1 MKSIARSSHRSRQRG
16 AVLFVSLILLLILT
30 IIGVTAARMQTGEAV
45 MARNDH
51 NHQLAVQSAE
61 AVLRDVEANLI
72 NANYTPAQLTQNL
85 NGFYTLAMEVAPPGP
100 GASFADT
107 MPNANAMAYTGPALT
122 GTALAPLAASP
133 TAAQVIVEQ
142 LPAVTGRGGALNGL
156 PYGTNSSNLGY
167 RVTAYAGGGDSSASA
182 TLQSVL
188 Y

>member
-1 MKSIARSSHRSRQRG
+1 MKRIAHGTHRSRQRG

-51 NHQLAVQSAE
+51 NHQLAMQSAE

-72 NANYTPAQLTQNL
+72 NGNYTPAQLTQNAA
-85 NGFYTLAMEVAPPGP
+85 GFYTLALELAGP
-100 GASFADT
+100 GSSIADT
-107 MPNANAMAYTGPALT
+107 VPNLPAAMAYAGPT
-122 GTALAPLAASP
+122 LASTPASP
-133 TAAQVIVEQ
+133 TVAEVIVEQ
-142 LPAVTGRGGALNGL
+142 LPAVASAGGALNGL
-156 PYGTNSSNLGY
+156 PYGQNPSNIGY